1 MANKLIPGFD
11 FESKFIEFE
20 GNKYHYLDEGE
31 GETIIFV
38 HGTPD
43 FSYGWRHQIAALS
56 KTNRCIAIDNLGFGH
71 SDKPQNTSYT
81 IAEQARRLNSIIK
94 KLNLNNFHLV
104 VHDFGGPIGAYSA
117 VDAEL
122 NCKSISIMNTWLWD
136 LNVDKNFVPT
146 KYFQNALGKFLYLN
160 LGFAINFMMKNAYF
174 DSKFAKKEN
183 LKPYSDIFDSK
194 AKRVAT
200 YAYVNELL
208 ASNDFTNSL
217 LAKLKNSNIKKQIIW
232 GMNDKF
238 FKPYL
243 MEKFQKE
250 LNINKTIELTNCGHF
265 PQEEQP
271 EQVIQ
276 AIREFVG

>member
-20 GNKYHYLDEGE
+20 GNQYHYLDAGG

-43 FSYGWRHQIAALS
+43 FSYGWRHQITALS

-104 VHDFGGPIGAYSA
+104 VHDFGGPIGTYSA
-117 VDAEL
+117 LDAEL
-122 NCKSISIMNTWLWD
+122 NCKSLSIINTWLWD
-136 LNVDKNFVPT
+136 LSGDKNFAAS
-146 KYFQNALGKFLYLN
+146 KYFHNALGKFLYLN
-160 LGFAINFMMKNAYF
+160 MGFAINVMMKNAYF
-174 DSKFAKKEN
+174 DSKFADEEN

-194 AKRVAT
+194 AKRIAT
-200 YAYVNELL
+200 FEYAKELL
-208 ASNDFTNSL
+208 NSSDFTDSL

-238 FKPYL
+238 FKPYM
-243 MEKFQKE
+243 MEKFQNE
-250 LNINKTIELTNCGHF
+250 INFDKTTEINQCGHF

-271 EQVIQ
+271 EQVIK